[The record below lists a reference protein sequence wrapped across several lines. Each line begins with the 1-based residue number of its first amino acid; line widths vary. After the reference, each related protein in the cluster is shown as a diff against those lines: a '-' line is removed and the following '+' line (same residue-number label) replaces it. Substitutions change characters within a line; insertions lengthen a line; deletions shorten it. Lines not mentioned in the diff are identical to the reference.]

1 MTSIH
6 ESYAERQRFAMT
18 WDEWKD
24 KIGHDAPGTGMVSN
38 RGWYYVDH
46 EDGAMVPKGY
56 VPRYSDL
63 TYFHHPDKKRIDI
76 DMLAVYPEF
85 QGRGVGEAL
94 MRRLHQDYPDH
105 KINPGSM
112 TGEGQGF
119 YEKML
124 QKEPTARDLVTAAHR
139 LLLAMAWQ
147 DHTEKIQHHPPEDWY
162 GREGENQGY
171 YAIPHG
177 KGESNLLYSVLP
189 ESKQVYIDMLYTQ
202 VDNRN
207 DGIAESL
214 MRRLHQDHPDFRII
228 PGNMSGMGQEFH
240 DRMLKKEPA
249 ARDLVVGKPYQQ
261 EEEGEIPDYQ
271 TIYAAQRVL
280 MAAADFNPR
289 EVTDRLGNEFREWA
303 DQNKDTLHPTH
314 PYPPERNWKNIERFL
329 KDNYLAA
336 YKGFSKGQEQAGYML
351 DRPEKG
357 KRYQTGP
364 KTVEALGYDPKEIAA
379 GALYLHNNSHPFR
392 MEWSNDLDRL
402 TKIYD
407 KRQQMQRNYEQRT
420 AAQDFGD
427 CYGAALRY
435 MMDNGSDPYSGSL
448 LRLVHGEMA
457 GQGPMKGKTFGH
469 AWIEVHD
476 PDNDEPMVIDP
487 SGGRDLH
494 MPISQYYSMGKINKL
509 NNYHSY
515 NHQEALG
522 KALEHGIT
530 GPWDLKGKHPN
541 YVESPLAENS
551 SDDECEECGDEL
563 DQYGECH
570 SCY

>member
-303 DQNKDTLHPTH
+303 DENKETLHPTK
-314 PYPPERNWKNIERFL
+314 PFPPQRDWKNVERFL
-329 KDNYLAA
+329 KNNYPAA
-336 YKGFSKGQEQAGYML
+336 HKGFSTGLEQAGEAL
-351 DRPEKG
+351 DRPVKG
-357 KRYQTGP
+357 RRYQTGP
-364 KTVEALGYDPKEIAA
+364 KTVEALGYDPKEVAA
-379 GALYLHNNSHPFR
+379 GMLLLHNRSHPFR
-392 MEWSNDLDRL
+392 MDQSNDLDRL
-402 TKIYD
+402 VKIFD

-420 AAQDFGD
+420 AAQAFGD
-427 CYGAALRY
+427 CYEAAGRY
-435 MMDNGSDPYSGSL
+435 MINNGLADPNSF
-448 LRLVHGEMA
+448 LRVVHGEVA

-469 AWIEVHD
+469 AWVEVHD

-487 SGGRDLH
+487 SNGRDLH
-494 MPISQYYSMGKINKL
+494 MPMSQYYNMGKINEL

-515 NHQEALG
+515 TPQDAAKKMTELQHF
-522 KALEHGIT
+522 
-530 GPWDLKGKHPN
+530 GPWDLTVNGEAPPGRMDLLD
-541 YVESPLAENS
+541 EDE
-551 SDDECEECGDEL
+551 DDD
-563 DQYGECH
+563 DWDDFKVY
-570 SCY
+570 